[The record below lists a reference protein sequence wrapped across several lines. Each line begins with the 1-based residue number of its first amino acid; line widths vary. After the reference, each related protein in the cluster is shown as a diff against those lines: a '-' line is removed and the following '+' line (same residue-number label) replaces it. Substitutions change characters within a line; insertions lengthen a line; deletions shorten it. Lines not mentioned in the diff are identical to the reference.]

1 MGASKEEFIQVR
13 MSMECYNFIPYAYRR
28 EMEIRSVDESGWE
41 EAYKQ
46 DQQWLDRKSISDE
59 AYRELKKREF
69 EIRNK

>member
-1 MGASKEEFIQVR
+1 MGANKEEFIQVR